1 MVDGSGSFEIFLALL
16 ELSTQFAHLPLQ
28 LRYPRLALGL
38 LVVVPRSPVWPW
50 PRSQPSTHSGTTAIA
65 AAAACL

>member
-38 LVVVPRSPVWPW
+38 LVVVPRSPV
-50 PRSQPSTHSGTTAIA
+50 
-65 AAAACL
+65 